1 MGRRAKEPYVAVQP
15 VTSKKQLLNAAGV
28 CKFLGGIS
36 HDSLGRIRNDA
47 AARFPE
53 PLQILGNTP
62 MWSVEQLER
71 YVARKEKE
79 VESIGA

>member
-1 MGRRAKEPYVAVQP
+1 MAILP
-15 VTSKKQLLNAAGV
+15 VSSKKQLLTAAGV
-28 CKFLGGIS
+28 CRFLGGIS
-36 HDSLGRIRNDA
+36 HDSLGRIRNDPA
-47 AARFPE
+47 ERFPQ